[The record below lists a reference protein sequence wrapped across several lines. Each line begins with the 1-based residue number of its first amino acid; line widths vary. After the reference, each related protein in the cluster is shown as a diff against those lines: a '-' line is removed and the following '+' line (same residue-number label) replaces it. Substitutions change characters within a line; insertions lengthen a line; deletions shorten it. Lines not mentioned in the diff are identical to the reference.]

1 MNVQIYVTRQTDLSG
16 TSSPTSPDSLSEKV
30 SVKDNVVVPA
40 QPSLVFSTNDPEKG
54 VEQQPTDNISSSV
67 NQMLPGRPN
76 MGNLI
81 AAAATGSGNLD
92 DRVIVG
98 ACGPSELMSTT
109 REAVNNELLNG
120 GPSITLYTEVS

>member
-1 MNVQIYVTRQTDLSG
+1 MQIYVTRQTDLSG

-30 SVKDNVVVPA
+30 SVKDGVVPA
-40 QPSLVFSTNDPEKG
+40 EPSLVFSTNDPEKG
-54 VEQQPTDNISSSV
+54 VEQQSTDNISSSF
-67 NQMLPGRPN
+67 NRIFSGRPN

-98 ACGPSELMSTT
+98 ACGPSDLMSTT
-109 REAVNNELLNG
+109 RETVNKELLNG